1 MGKLNLCLLVSYFM
15 FVSLLSTFVL
25 IGYLS
30 NISLKINFPQIFF
43 MFVSL
48 LSTFVLIGY
57 LSAISL
63 KMNSPQ
69 IFSFKSFDPSITS
82 CEDIEDMLFSALESQ
97 YYFKKR
103 VSPFENHVNGFT
115 IKAAMIDRL
124 YQIEVNNEDDYDQYY
139 ELFCRM
145 WHNGMP
151 YFVRMTAKR
160 GYCGFDCT
168 HCGEGEITYCKS
180 ASFFLQHI
188 FCSNYNAAEYQDMVD
203 KIYLS
208 LLQDGYKISEPDLL
222 YYINPK
228 WRRNVPT
235 LKFLCIE
242 HISKNPLKL
251 SHFREELP
259 QMLCNTINEFIT
271 CKDWNKI

>member
-30 NISLKINFPQIFF
+30 NISLK
-43 MFVSL
+43 
-48 LSTFVLIGY
+48 
-57 LSAISL
+57 
-63 KMNSPQ
+63 MNSPQ
-69 IFSFKSFDPSITS
+69 ILSFKSLDPTITS
-82 CEDIEDMLFSALESQ
+82 CEDIEDMLFSALDSQ
-97 YYFKKR
+97 YLFKKR
-103 VSPFENHVNGFT
+103 VSPFERGEWDPFENNVNGFT

-188 FCSNYNAAEYQDMVD
+188 FCWYYNDAKYQDIVD

>member
-1 MGKLNLCLLVSYFM
+1 MSKLNLCLLGAYFM

-48 LSTFVLIGY
+48 LSAFLLIGY

-151 YFVRMTAKR
+151 YFVTMSAKR

-188 FCSNYNAAEYQDMVD
+188 FCWYYNDAKYQDIVD

-208 LLQDGYKISEPDLL
+208 LLQDGYKA
-222 YYINPK
+222 
-228 WRRNVPT
+228 
-235 LKFLCIE
+235 
-242 HISKNPLKL
+242 ISKN
-251 SHFREELP
+251 
-259 QMLCNTINEFIT
+259 
-271 CKDWNKI
+271 

>member
-15 FVSLLSTFVL
+15 FVGLLSTFVL

-30 NISLKINFPQIFF
+30 NISLK
-43 MFVSL
+43 
-48 LSTFVLIGY
+48 
-57 LSAISL
+57 
-63 KMNSPQ
+63 MNSPQ
-69 IFSFKSFDPSITS
+69 IFSFKSLDPTITS
-82 CEDIEDMLFSALESQ
+82 CEDIEDMLFSALDSQ

-124 YQIEVNNEDDYDQYY
+124 YQIEVNIEDDYDQYY

-145 WHNGMP
+145 WHNGIP
-151 YFVRMTAKR
+151 YFVTMTAKR

-188 FCSNYNAAEYQDMVD
+188 FCWNYNAAEYQDIVD

-259 QMLCNTINEFIT
+259 QMLCNTINQFIT
-271 CKDWNKI
+271 CKDWNLE